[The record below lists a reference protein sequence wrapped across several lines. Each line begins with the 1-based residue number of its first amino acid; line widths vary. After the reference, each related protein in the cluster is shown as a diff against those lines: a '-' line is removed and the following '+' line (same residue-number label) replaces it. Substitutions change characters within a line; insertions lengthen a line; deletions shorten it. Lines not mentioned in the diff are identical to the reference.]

1 MDISEDCWE
10 HVGLLQEVSPS
21 EPAPP
26 PLQPDFLIQQQ
37 ENILDALANILE
49 FPARGLTSHTK
60 LIIFIR
66 NERDATTLG
75 ILSSFEEAA
84 PPYPDT
90 NLDVPKCPM

>member
-60 LIIFIR
+60 LVICTFSLVTNAMQATCLR
-66 NERDATTLG
+66 LLDNRDP
-75 ILSSFEEAA
+75 ILS
-84 PPYPDT
+84 
-90 NLDVPKCPM
+90 

>member
-60 LIIFIR
+60 L
-66 NERDATTLG
+66 TTLG

>member
-37 ENILDALANILE
+37 E
-49 FPARGLTSHTK
+49 
-60 LIIFIR
+60 
-66 NERDATTLG
+66 TTLG

-90 NLDVPKCPM
+90 NLDVPKCPMNCSEDLFEKAEIETETEIEVEIEIEWEQR

>member
-37 ENILDALANILE
+37 ENVSFRFD
-49 FPARGLTSHTK
+49 LTQTLSEYEDGD
-60 LIIFIR
+60 IFIVKSSVVIALTLFTR
-66 NERDATTLG
+66 TSAT
-75 ILSSFEEAA
+75 
-84 PPYPDT
+84 
-90 NLDVPKCPM
+90 